1 MALTKAQV
9 REILS
14 EAGADAEKIADACQ
28 KILDGHVATIEALK
42 EERDTL
48 KKEIEQNKADLEE
61 FEKLKANSGDIE
73 SLRKEYDDFK
83 ASVEAEKVRA
93 KKETAYKEILK
104 DCGIPDRHFP
114 KILKYSDVDGIEFD
128 DEGKVKG
135 ADEIRKAIEAEW
147 GDHKETASVEGV
159 KTATPPSNDGS
170 KTTMTKEQIRAI
182 PDATARQKAMM
193 ENASLFGLE
202 TTSN

>member
-14 EAGADAEKIADACQ
+14 EAGCDSEKIADACQ

-42 EERDTL
+42 EERDNLRKEVDQAKQEHEELESL
-48 KKEIEQNKADLEE
+48 KKN
-61 FEKLKANSGDIE
+61 NGDIE

-83 ASVEAEKVRA
+83 ASVEAEKTKA
-93 KKETAYKEILK
+93 KKENAYKEILK
-104 DCGIPDRHFP
+104 DCGIPERHFA

-128 DEGKVKG
+128 DDGNVKG
-135 ADEIRKAIEAEW
+135 RDEIRKTIDAEW
-147 GDHKETASVEGV
+147 SDHKETSSVDGV
-159 KTATPPSNDGS
+159 KTANPPSNNGS

-182 PDATARQKAMM
+182 PDASARQKAMM
-193 ENASLFGLE
+193 ENASLFGLD
-202 TTSN
+202 TSN